1 MQRAILETTHQGR
14 MKTSGVTVAATSAH
28 VKTHLPQPCQ
38 DHVEL
43 PYICGMEL
51 WSVPD
56 LGAPAFEA
64 RVQASPSIREQ
75 QSEHVETR
83 ATSDCGET
91 WGENKNKRRRD
102 ALYLHDTPTELHEDD
117 TILVS

>member
-1 MQRAILETTHQGR
+1 M
-14 MKTSGVTVAATSAH
+14 
-28 VKTHLPQPCQ
+28 
-38 DHVEL
+38 
-43 PYICGMEL
+43 
-51 WSVPD
+51 PD

-91 WGENKNKRRRD
+91 
-102 ALYLHDTPTELHEDD
+102 
-117 TILVS
+117 